1 MRFCFISLLT
11 EIKDG
16 YIFNSK
22 RKPKTMQLSQTSQK
36 FILHW
41 GEMGTRWGVNRT
53 VAQIHALLYLTGKP
67 LPADEIADTLSVARS
82 NVSNSISELKAWNL
96 VKLVHVMGD
105 RRDHFEA
112 STDIWELSRTVV
124 RERKER
130 EIMPTID
137 MLRELLNHPEI
148 MLDGV
153 ERANRVREM
162 LTMLETMTVWS
173 DEMLRLDT
181 ETLTK
186 VLKLGAKIQ
195 KLIRG
200 DLTSSSASAKPSSS
214 AGNSKTSN
222 QAADDMQAMGSVIGP

>member
-1 MRFCFISLLT
+1 MT
-11 EIKDG
+11 
-16 YIFNSK
+16 
-22 RKPKTMQLSQTSQK
+22 LSQTSEQ

-41 GEMGTRWGVNRT
+41 GEMGARWGVNRT
-53 VAQIHALLYLTGKP
+53 VAQIHALLYLHGKP
-67 LPADEIADTLSVARS
+67 LPADEIAETLNVARS
-82 NVSNSISELKAWNL
+82 NVSNSLRELQSWNL
-96 VKLVHVMGD
+96 VKMVHVMGD

-130 EIMPTID
+130 EIMPTIT
-137 MLRELLNHPEI
+137 MLRSLLAQPEI
-148 MLDGV
+148 MVDGV
-153 ERANRVREM
+153 ERANRIREM
-162 LTMLETMTVWS
+162 LVFLETMSGWS

-200 DLTSSSASAKPSSS
+200 DANVLPQDVAAQHSA
-214 AGNSKTSN
+214 AGSL
-222 QAADDMQAMGSVIGP
+222 IGP

>member
-1 MRFCFISLLT
+1 
-11 EIKDG
+11 
-16 YIFNSK
+16 
-22 RKPKTMQLSQTSQK
+22 MQLTQTSQK

-82 NVSNSISELKAWNL
+82 NVSNSIRELQAWNL
-96 VKLVHVMGD
+96 IKLVHVMGD

-112 STDIWELSRTVV
+112 STDIWELSRTVI

-162 LTMLETMTVWS
+162 LAMLETMTLWS

-200 DLTSSSASAKPSSS
+200 DVLGAAVGTSTAGGKASKSQ
-214 AGNSKTSN
+214 SN
-222 QAADDMQAMGSVIGP
+222 QAQTDMQAMGSVIGP

>member
-1 MRFCFISLLT
+1 
-11 EIKDG
+11 
-16 YIFNSK
+16 
-22 RKPKTMQLSQTSQK
+22 MQLTQTSQK

-82 NVSNSISELKAWNL
+82 NVSNSIRELQAWNL
-96 VKLVHVMGD
+96 IKLVHVMGD

-112 STDIWELSRTVV
+112 STDIWELSRTVI

-162 LTMLETMTVWS
+162 LTMLETMTLWS

-200 DLTSSSASAKPSSS
+200 DVLGAVAGTSTAGGKASKSQ
-214 AGNSKTSN
+214 TN
-222 QAADDMQAMGSVIGP
+222 QAQTDMQAMGSVIGP